1 MYVCLCKAVTDQDIR
16 DAVDEGAH
24 TISQLADSC
33 GAGTGCG
40 RCQPMA
46 QELIDEHLGDSQF
59 YAA

>member
-1 MYVCLCKAVTDQDIR
+1 MYVCLCKAITDQDIR

-24 TISQLADSC
+24 TVGQLAESC

-40 RCQPMA
+40 RCQQMA
-46 QELIDEHLGDSQF
+46 QELIDERLSGTQH